1 MIYNR
6 IGDFGLVIGLML
18 LFKLFYSLNYGT
30 IFNLVYY
37 YSNINF
43 MLFSVSINALELICF
58 CLFIGSMGK
67 SAQLGLHA

>member
-6 IGDFGLVIGLML
+6 IGDFGLVVGLML
-18 LFKLFYSLNYGT
+18 IFKLFYTFNYGT
-30 IFNLVYY
+30 IFNLAYY
-37 YSNINF
+37 YSNISF
-43 MLFSVSINALELICF
+43 IFFSYKINVLEFICF